1 MAMPKRRLFILA
13 IDGGGFRG
21 LFAADLLRRIEDRW
35 KIDWTS
41 RFGLFAGTSSGAIVA
56 AGLAAG
62 VPVASLVGF
71 YRQHGPAVFRRR
83 LRAWPCGLLASRHD
97 AGVLRERLGEVLPD
111 IGLAEF
117 PVPLLIPVADI
128 ATGRPSVLRS
138 AGLGTR
144 ALPASPHRLPDA
156 VLASCAPPTWFDPWT
171 PRRGNPLAD
180 GGLWANNP
188 ALTAYAEA
196 QSRFRVSPE
205 SLRIVSIGTGRS
217 RHYYR
222 PAPKRDFGRLRDRW
236 TGWGLATGWRRERLV
251 EFSLATQSTGTHE
264 TLCHLLGED
273 PANPRRILRLDFESD
288 DVIRFDDPE
297 AGRELVHHAERVFVR
312 RVREIAAFFE
322 VPPPEPAIPSP
333 EPGATSRTGM

>member
-1 MAMPKRRLFILA
+1 MPERPLFVLA

-21 LFAADLLRRIEDRW
+21 LFAAELLRRIEDRW
-35 KIDWTS
+35 KVDWTS
-41 RFGLFAGTSSGAIVA
+41 RFGLFAGTSSGAILA

-83 LRAWPCGLLASRHD
+83 LRGRPAGLLASRHD
-97 AGVLRERLGEVLPD
+97 ARVLRARLGEVLPD

-117 PVPLLIPVADI
+117 QVPLLIPVADI

-188 ALTAYAEA
+188 ALTAFAEA
-196 QSRFRVSPE
+196 QLRFGVPPE

-217 RHYYR
+217 RRYYGA
-222 PAPKRDFGRLRDRW
+222 APGRGFGSLLDRW
-236 TGWGLATGWRRERLV
+236 TGWGLATRWRRERLV
-251 EFSLATQSTGTHE
+251 EFSLATQSTATHE
-264 TLCHLLGED
+264 TLCRLLGED
-273 PANPRRILRLDFESD
+273 PADPRRILRLDFESD
-288 DVIRFDDPE
+288 DVIRFDDP
-297 AGRELVHHAERVFVR
+297 GTGQELVDHAERVLVR
-312 RVREIAAFFE
+312 RAREIAAFFE
-322 VPPPEPAIPSP
+322 VPPPVAARNQP
-333 EPGATSRTGM
+333 

>member
-1 MAMPKRRLFILA
+1 MFILA

-21 LFAADLLRRIEDRW
+21 LFAADLLRRIDDRW
-35 KIDWTS
+35 KIDWAS

-83 LRAWPCGLLASRHD
+83 LRSRPSGLLASRHD
-97 AGVLRERLGEVLPD
+97 AGVLSARLGEVLPD
-111 IGLAEF
+111 VGLAEF
-117 PVPLLIPVADI
+117 PAPLLIPVADI

-138 AGLGTR
+138 AGLGTQ
-144 ALPASPHRLPDA
+144 ALPASPHRLRDA

-171 PRRGNPLAD
+171 PGRGNPLAD

-188 ALTAYAEA
+188 ALSAYAEA
-196 QSRFRVSPE
+196 RSRFRVPPE

-217 RHYYR
+217 RRYYDA
-222 PAPKRDFGRLRDRW
+222 APERGLGRLLDRW

-251 EFSLATQSTGTHE
+251 EFSLAAQSTATHE
-264 TLCHLLGED
+264 TLCRLLGED
-273 PANPRRILRLDFESD
+273 PAKPRRVLRLDFESD
-288 DVIRFDDPE
+288 DVIRFDDPG
-297 AGRELVHHAERVFVR
+297 AGQELVDHAERVFAR
-312 RVREIAAFFE
+312 RARDIAAFFE

-333 EPGATSRTGM
+333 ERAGPSRTGR

>member
-1 MAMPKRRLFILA
+1 MAMPERRLFILA
-13 IDGGGFRG
+13 VDGGGFRG

-35 KIDWTS
+35 KVDWTG

-83 LRAWPCGLLASRHD
+83 LRSGPSGLFASRHD
-97 AGVLRERLGEVLPD
+97 AGVLRARLGEVLPD
-111 IGLAEF
+111 VGLAEF

-128 ATGRPSVLRS
+128 AAGRPSVLRS
-138 AGLGTR
+138 AGLGAR
-144 ALPASPHRLPDA
+144 VLPASPHRLRDA

-171 PRRGNPLAD
+171 PRGGNPLAD

-188 ALTAYAEA
+188 ALTAFAEA
-196 QSRFRVSPE
+196 QLRFQVPAD

-217 RHYYR
+217 RRYYGADPER
-222 PAPKRDFGRLRDRW
+222 GFGRLRDRW

-251 EFSLATQSTGTHE
+251 EFSLATQSTATHA
-264 TLCHLLGED
+264 TLCRVLGDD
-273 PANPRRILRLDFESD
+273 PAKPRRILRLDFESD
-288 DVIRFDDPE
+288 DVIRFDDPK
-297 AGRELVHHAERVFVR
+297 AGQELVDHAERVFVR
-312 RVREIAAFFE
+312 RAREIAAFFE
-322 VPPPEPAIPSP
+322 APPSEPARPPPEPDAPP
-333 EPGATSRTGM
+333 

>member
-1 MAMPKRRLFILA
+1 MAAPQQRLFILA

-71 YRQHGPAVFRRR
+71 YGQHGPAVFRRR
-83 LRAWPCGLLASRHD
+83 LRAGPSGLFASRHD
-97 AGVLRERLGEVLPD
+97 AGVLSARLAEVLPD
-111 IGLAEF
+111 VGLAEC
-117 PVPLLIPVADI
+117 PVPLLIPVADV

-138 AGLGTR
+138 AGLGTQ
-144 ALPASPHRLPDA
+144 ALPASSHRLRDA

-171 PRRGNPLAD
+171 PGRGNPLAD

-188 ALTAYAEA
+188 ALAACAEA
-196 QSRFRVSPE
+196 QLRFRVPPE

-217 RHYYR
+217 RHYYG
-222 PAPKRDFGRLRDRW
+222 AASKRGFGRARSRW

-251 EFSLATQSTGTHE
+251 EFSLATQSTATHE
-264 TLCHLLGED
+264 TLCRLLGED
-273 PANPRRILRLDFESD
+273 PVSPRRVLRLDFESD
-288 DVIRFDDPE
+288 DVIRFDDPL
-297 AGRELVHHAERVFVR
+297 AGPELVHHAERVFVR
-312 RVREIAAFFE
+312 RAREIAAFLD
-322 VPPPEPAIPSP
+322 VSPPEPAIRTP
-333 EPGATSRTGM
+333 EPDVPSRTGA

>member
-1 MAMPKRRLFILA
+1 MFILS

-35 KIDWTS
+35 KVDWTS
-41 RFGLFAGTSSGAIVA
+41 RFGLFAGTSSGAILA

-71 YRQHGPAVFRRR
+71 YRQHGPTVFRRR
-83 LRAWPCGLLASRHD
+83 LRSWPSGFLASRHD
-97 AGVLRERLGEVLPD
+97 ASVLRTHLGEVLPD
-111 IGLAEF
+111 VGLAEF

-128 ATGRPSVLRS
+128 AAGRPSVLRS
-138 AGLGTR
+138 AGLGTP
-144 ALPASPHRLPDA
+144 ALPASPHRLRDA

-171 PRRGNPLAD
+171 PRQGNPLAD

-188 ALTAYAEA
+188 ALVAYAEA
-196 QSRFRVSPE
+196 RSWLQSAR

-217 RHYYR
+217 RHYYGATPR
-222 PAPKRDFGRLRDRW
+222 RGFARLRDRW
-236 TGWGLATGWRRERLV
+236 RGWGLATGWRRERLV
-251 EFSLATQSTGTHE
+251 EFSLATQSTATHE

-273 PANPRRILRLDFESD
+273 PSKPRRILRLDFESD

-297 AGRELVHHAERVFVR
+297 AGPELVDHAERVFVCR
-312 RVREIAAFFE
+312 AREIAAFFE
-322 VPPPEPAIPSP
+322 DPQPEPPKNQP
-333 EPGATSRTGM
+333 

>member
-1 MAMPKRRLFILA
+1 MFILA

-35 KIDWTS
+35 KVDWTG
-41 RFGLFAGTSSGAIVA
+41 RFGLFAGTSSGAILA

-83 LRAWPCGLLASRHD
+83 LRSWPSGLFASRHD
-97 AGVLRERLGEVLPD
+97 ARVLRAHLGEVLPD
-111 IGLAEF
+111 IGLAEL

-128 ATGRPSVLRS
+128 AAGRPSVLRS

-156 VLASCAPPTWFDPWT
+156 VLASCAPPSWFDPWT

-188 ALTAYAEA
+188 ALSAYAEA
-196 QSRFRVSPE
+196 QLRLRVPPE

-217 RHYYR
+217 RHYYG
-222 PAPKRDFGRLRDRW
+222 AASKRLRDRW
-236 TGWGLATGWRRERLV
+236 TGWGLATGWRRERVV
-251 EFSLATQSTGTHE
+251 EFTLATQSTATHE
-264 TLCHLLGED
+264 TLCHLLGEA
-273 PANPRRILRLDFESD
+273 PPTPRRILRLDFESD
-288 DVIRFDDPE
+288 EVIRFDDPE
-297 AGRELVHHAERVFVR
+297 VGHELVDHAERVFAR
-312 RVREIAAFFE
+312 RAREIAVFLE
-322 VPPPEPAIPSP
+322 IPLPEPPKSQ
-333 EPGATSRTGM
+333 R